1 MKVIIFYAKT
11 GGGHLSACKSLEESL
26 NSLNIP
32 VVTLDSLEFAGH
44 LVSKEVCSAYTY
56 IVKSVPELFGALYNA
71 GEKISDHNKKSI
83 IYKLNSFYADN
94 ILTVLEE
101 EQPDII
107 ISTHIFATQSI
118 SYLKQKNKIKA
129 LTASIVTDYTCA
141 PFWEETDLDYYFLP
155 HKDLIKEFEDKG
167 LDFSKLIA
175 FGLPI
180 DSKFKVKTPKEKAK
194 VRLGLEKNKPHI
206 LIMGGSMG
214 AGSVKDTT
222 LYISK
227 HLKECNITTI
237 CGNNKELFKEISEI
251 EKLNPRIHAL
261 QFTHEMNELMDSAD
275 ILVTKP
281 GGLTSTEAMNKSLP
295 IVMINPIPGVESAN
309 CNFFMKH
316 NLGVKSNS
324 LHETLKICQKLI
336 SDKNFYEKIVSSQ
349 KLNSNINA
357 AEDICKFLITK
368 YHEIQYNSD
377 NNSL

>member
-44 LVSKEVCSAYTY
+44 LVSKEICSAYTY

-155 HKDLIKEFEDKG
+155 HKDLIKELEVYNIPIDFPGNTASKQSKEEVAMHEKYDTLRRLSG
-167 LDFSKLIA
+167 LDYSFVQ
-175 FGLPI
+175 
-180 DSKFKVKTPKEKAK
+180 D
-194 VRLGLEKNKPHI
+194 
-206 LIMGGSMG
+206 
-214 AGSVKDTT
+214 
-222 LYISK
+222 Y
-227 HLKECNITTI
+227 ITTNDVE
-237 CGNNKELFKEISEI
+237 GLRNKMNN
-251 EKLNPRIHAL
+251 NW
-261 QFTHEMNELMDSAD
+261 NELEVQQD
-275 ILVTKP
+275 
-281 GGLTSTEAMNKSLP
+281 
-295 IVMINPIPGVESAN
+295 
-309 CNFFMKH
+309 
-316 NLGVKSNS
+316 
-324 LHETLKICQKLI
+324 
-336 SDKNFYEKIVSSQ
+336 
-349 KLNSNINA
+349 
-357 AEDICKFLITK
+357 
-368 YHEIQYNSD
+368 
-377 NNSL
+377 

>member
-167 LDFSKLIA
+167 LDSSKLIA

-194 VRLGLEKNKPHI
+194 VSLGLEKNKPHI

-309 CNFFMKH
+309 CNFYTKH

-324 LHETLKICQKLI
+324 IHETLKIA
-336 SDKNFYEKIVSSQ
+336 KN
-349 KLNSNINA
+349 L
-357 AEDICKFLITK
+357 FLIK
-368 YHEIQYNSD
+368 ISMRKSYHLKNLI
-377 NNSL
+377 LI

>member
-26 NSLNIP
+26 NSMNIP

-44 LVSKEVCSAYTY
+44 IVSKEVCSAYTY

-107 ISTHIFATQSI
+107 ISTHIFATQSL

-155 HKDLIKEFEDKG
+155 HKDLIEEFKNKG
-167 LDFSKLIA
+167 LDYSKLIA

-194 VRLGLEKNKPHI
+194 VSLGLEKNKPHI

-227 HLKECNITTI
+227 NLKDCNITTI
-237 CGNNKELFKEISEI
+237 CGNNKELFKEMYEI
-251 EKLNPRIHAL
+251 EKSNSRIHVL
-261 QFTHEMNELMDSAD
+261 QFTHKMNELMDSAD
-275 ILVTKP
+275 ILITKP

-295 IVMINPIPGVESAN
+295 IIMINPIPGVENAN

-316 NLGVKSNS
+316 NLGIKSNS
-324 LHETLKICQKLI
+324 LHETLKICEKLI
-336 SDKNFYEKIVSSQ
+336 SDKNFYKKIVSSQ

-357 AEDICKFLITK
+357 ADDICEFLINK